1 MPLSHS
7 QLFKSVQHGGKFTEA
22 ARISVPFPALLL
34 PRIGLP
40 VMPISH
46 LPVMPVMP
54 ISHSQLFKSLQH
66 GGKFTEAAQLSVP
79 FPSLLLPRI
88 RLPARPP
95 FTVANC
101 SDIGRISKGV
111 ASRTIWFNCMA
122 RIFRA
127 RGVMWITYKGTSHPS
142 IIKPWGTPPLLPGAF
157 SISVLPFCL
166 KWLD

>member
-1 MPLSHS
+1 MCEWPIMPLSHS

-54 ISHSQLFKSLQH
+54 TMSISHSQLFKSLQH

-127 RGVMWITYKGTSHPS
+127 RGGYVDHIQGDLSS
-142 IIKPWGTPPLLPGAF
+142 IHHQTLGTPPSSRGPSL
-157 SISVLPFCL
+157 
-166 KWLD
+166 